1 LIAVALRSLPLDSPG
16 VSETI
21 QITVD
26 VPLGYPQRDQ
36 LLSFMEEKFPGANIS
51 VVHTEV
57 DTPMVS
63 EALVRHDSTA
73 EPAETAST
81 ASGQDSGSV
90 LTKASDALSGFLKSN
105 G

>member
-1 LIAVALRSLPLDSPG
+1 M
-16 VSETI
+16 SETI

-36 LLSFMEEKFPGANIS
+36 LLSFMEEKFPEANIS

-73 EPAETAST
+73 EPPETVSA
-81 ASGQDSGSV
+81 APGQDSGSV